1 MSKRLLGKACII
13 TGADLPAG
21 EAAALRF
28 AQEGALLLLSGID
41 EQRLRSTVTK
51 VKSFCPSLYSILAT
65 PQQNADNIVQT
76 ALRQFGTVDVLL
88 HITAEPT
95 GHPLHETPL
104 DEWEQTFS
112 NITDSTFHM
121 CRAVLPCMQAHY
133 RGSIIHLISTAA
145 LLGRQG
151 RAALCAAQ
159 SAIPALTRSIAI
171 DYAPYNIR
179 ANFICTGS
187 ALSSLSDGNWEDAA
201 NAAVFL
207 ASDEATFMTGTS
219 ICADGGL
226 TETDLGRSL

>member
-1 MSKRLLGKACII
+1 
-13 TGADLPAG
+13 
-21 EAAALRF
+21 
-28 AQEGALLLLSGID
+28 
-41 EQRLRSTVTK
+41 
-51 VKSFCPSLYSILAT
+51 
-65 PQQNADNIVQT
+65 
-76 ALRQFGTVDVLL
+76 
-88 HITAEPT
+88 
-95 GHPLHETPL
+95 
-104 DEWEQTFS
+104 
-112 NITDSTFHM
+112 M
-121 CRAVLPCMQAHY
+121 CRAVLPCMQAHH